1 MSETQSKLVIRNV
14 GLMLS
19 GRMEA
24 PILDA
29 DCLIALDGRITAW
42 GRAADLDTEGAT
54 TEIDA
59 QGATLAP
66 GLIDSHVHPVVGDY
80 TPRQSQLNWIDSTLH
95 GGVTTLISA
104 GEVHMPGRPRDI
116 VGLKAMAI
124 AAQRWYE
131 NFRPSGVKVMA
142 GAPVIEHGLVEED
155 FRELAAAGV
164 KLLGEVG
171 LGTVKD
177 GKTARQ
183 MVDWAR
189 KYGIQ
194 STIHTGG
201 PSIPGSGLI
210 DADMVLETGTDI
222 IGHVNGGHSALPD
235 DQIICLC
242 ESCSMGLEI
251 VHNGNERAALLTLNT
266 ARELGQ
272 MDRILLGTDGPAGS
286 GVQPLGILR
295 MIAMLSSLG
304 NVPAEIAFC
313 FGTGNTARQRNL
325 DTGMIETGYCA
336 DFVLMDQA
344 QHTAGKTILESVQFG
359 NLPGVGMTII
369 DGVVRSQRSRNTP
382 PAWRVPK
389 ILRQPAPAE
398 GGGH

>member
-1 MSETQSKLVIRNV
+1 MSKTVIKNI
-14 GLMLS
+14 GLLLS
-19 GRMEA
+19 GKIEA
-24 PILDA
+24 PIMDA
-29 DCLIALDGRITAW
+29 DCIIAIDGKIAEI
-42 GRAADLDTEGAT
+42 GYGKDMDIDQADTM
-54 TEIDA
+54 IDA
-59 QGATLAP
+59 NGVTCAP
-66 GLIDSHVHPVVGDY
+66 GLIDSHIHPVVGDY
-80 TPRQSQLNWIDSTLH
+80 TPRQQQLGWIDSTLN

-104 GEVHMPGRPRDI
+104 GEVHMPGRPKDI

-131 NFRPSGVKVMA
+131 NFRPSGMKVHA
-142 GAPVIEHGLVEED
+142 GAPVIEHGMVEQD
-155 FRELAAAGV
+155 FKDLADAGV

-177 GKTARQ
+177 GKTAQQ
-183 MVDWAR
+183 MVTWAR

-210 DADMVLETGTDI
+210 DADMVLETGTDVV
-222 IGHVNGGHSALPD
+222 GHINGGHSALPD

-242 ESCSMGLEI
+242 ESCTAALEI

-266 ARELGQ
+266 ARELGKLDQ
-272 MDRILLGTDGPAGS
+272 VILGTDGPAGS

-295 MIAMLSSLG
+295 MVAMLSSLG
-304 NVPAEIAFC
+304 NVAAETAFC
-313 FGTGNTARQRNL
+313 FANGNTGRRREL
-325 DTGMIETGYCA
+325 DTGLIEVGKCA

-344 QHTAGKTILESVQFG
+344 QHAPGKNILESIQLG

-369 DGVVRSQRSRNTP
+369 DGVVTSQRSRNTP
-382 PAWRVPK
+382 PADRIPEV
-389 ILRQPAPAE
+389 IT
-398 GGGH
+398 

>member
-1 MSETQSKLVIRNV
+1 MADAAPQTFDATHKLVIRNI

-19 GRMEA
+19 GKIEK

-29 DCLIALDGRITAW
+29 DCLIAVGGKITGW
-42 GRAADLDTEGAT
+42 GREKDMDIDGADTL
-54 TEIDA
+54 IDA
-59 QGATLAP
+59 NGCTLCP

-80 TPRQSQLNWIDSTLH
+80 TPRQQQLHWIDSTLH

-104 GEVHMPGRPRDI
+104 GEVHMPGRPKDI

-124 AAQRWYE
+124 ASQRWYE
-131 NFRPSGVKVMA
+131 NFRPSGVKVHA
-142 GAPVIEHGLVEED
+142 GAPVIEHGMVEED
-155 FRELAAAGV
+155 FADLAKAGV
-164 KLLGEVG
+164 RLLGEVG

-201 PSIPGSGLI
+201 PSIHGSGLI
-210 DADMVLETGTDI
+210 DADMVLETGTDVV
-222 IGHVNGGHSALPD
+222 GHINGGHSALPD

-242 ESCSMGLEI
+242 EGCKAGLEI

-266 ARELGQ
+266 TRELGKLDQ
-272 MDRILLGTDGPAGS
+272 VILGTDGPAGS

-304 NVPAEIAFC
+304 NVPAEVAFC
-313 FGTGNTARQRNL
+313 FGTGNTTRMRAL
-325 DTGMIETGYCA
+325 DTGMIETGLCA

-344 QHTAGKTILESVQFG
+344 QHAPGKTILESVQLG

-369 DGVVRSQRSRNTP
+369 DGRVTSQRSRNTP
-382 PAWRVPK
+382 PAGRIPQIV
-389 ILRQPAPAE
+389 R
-398 GGGH
+398 G

>member
-1 MSETQSKLVIRNV
+1 MEKTVIKNI
-14 GLMLS
+14 GLLLS
-19 GRMEA
+19 GRIEE

-29 DCLIALDGRITAW
+29 DCIIAIDGKISEI
-42 GRAADLDTEGAT
+42 GRGAEMDIDQADTMV
-54 TEIDA
+54 DA
-59 QGATLAP
+59 NGVTLAP
-66 GLIDSHVHPVVGDY
+66 GLIDSHIHPVVGDY
-80 TPRQSQLNWIDSTLH
+80 TPRQQQLHWIDSTLH

-104 GEVHMPGRPRDI
+104 GEVHMPGRPKDI

-131 NFRPSGVKVMA
+131 NFRPSGMKVHA
-142 GAPVIEHGLVEED
+142 GAPVIEHGMVEED
-155 FRELAAAGV
+155 FKELANAGV

-177 GKTARQ
+177 GKTAQQ
-183 MVDWAR
+183 MVSWAR

-210 DADMVLETGTDI
+210 DADMVLETGTDVV
-222 IGHVNGGHSALPD
+222 GHINGGHSALPD

-242 ESCSMGLEI
+242 ENCTAALEI

-266 ARELGQ
+266 ARELGKLDQ
-272 MDRILLGTDGPAGS
+272 VILGTDGPAGS
-286 GVQPLGILR
+286 GVQPLGIMR
-295 MIAMLSSLG
+295 MVAMLSSLG
-304 NVPAEIAFC
+304 NVKAETAFC
-313 FGTGNTARQRNL
+313 FANGNTGRRREL
-325 DTGMIETGYCA
+325 DTGLIEVGKAA

-344 QHTAGKTILESVQFG
+344 QHAPGKNILESIELG

-369 DGVVRSQRSRNTP
+369 DGKVTSGRSRNTP
-382 PAWRVPK
+382 PANRLPEVV
-389 ILRQPAPAE
+389 
-398 GGGH
+398 G

>member
-1 MSETQSKLVIRNV
+1 MSEKSQKLVIRNI

-19 GRMEA
+19 GKMEH
-24 PILDA
+24 PIYDG
-29 DCLIALDGRITAW
+29 DCLIAIDGKISEY
-42 GRAADLDTEGAT
+42 GYEKDMDTDEAT
-54 TEIDA
+54 TTVNA
-59 QGATLAP
+59 NGTTLAP
-66 GLIDSHVHPVVGDY
+66 GLIDSHIHPVVGDY
-80 TPRQSQLNWIDSTLH
+80 TPRQQQLHWIDSTLH

-124 AAQRWYE
+124 ASQRWYE

-142 GAPVIEHGLVEED
+142 GAPVIEEGMVEQD
-155 FRELAAAGV
+155 FKDMADAGV

-177 GKTARQ
+177 GPTAKI

-189 KYGIQ
+189 KYGMQ

-210 DADMVLETGTDI
+210 DADIVMEAGTDV
-222 IGHVNGGHSALPD
+222 IGHINGGHTALPD

-242 ESCSMGLEI
+242 ENCKAALEI

-266 ARELGQ
+266 ARELKQ
-272 MDRILLGTDGPAGS
+272 LDRVMLGTDGPAGS
-286 GVQPLGILR
+286 GVQPLGIMR
-295 MIAMLSSLG
+295 MVAMLSSLG

-313 FGTGNTARQRNL
+313 FATGNTSRQRKL
-325 DTGMIETGYCA
+325 DTGLIEKGYAA

-344 QHTAGKTILESVQFG
+344 QHSPGKNILESVQQG
-359 NLPGVGMTII
+359 NLPGVGMTVI
-369 DGVVRSQRSRNTP
+369 DGVIRSARSRNTP
-382 PAWRVPK
+382 PANKLPEIV
-389 ILRQPAPAE
+389 E
-398 GGGH
+398 

>member
-1 MSETQSKLVIRNV
+1 MDKLVIKNI
-14 GLMLS
+14 GQILS
-19 GRMEA
+19 GKLEE
-24 PILDA
+24 PIFDG
-29 DCLIALDGRITAW
+29 DCLIAIDGKISAW
-42 GRAADLDTEGAT
+42 GKEKDLDCEGAT
-54 TEIDA
+54 TTVDA
-59 QGATLAP
+59 HGVTLAP

-80 TPRQSQLNWIDSTLH
+80 TPRQQQLHWIDSTLH

-104 GEVHMPGRPRDI
+104 GEVHMPGRPKDV

-124 AAQRWYE
+124 ASQRWYE
-131 NFRPSGVKVMA
+131 NFRPSGVKVHA
-142 GAPVIEHGLVEED
+142 GAPVIEHGMVEED
-155 FRELAAAGV
+155 FKDLADAGV

-177 GKTARQ
+177 GKTAQQ
-183 MVDWAR
+183 MVSWAR

-210 DADMVLETGTDI
+210 DADMVLETGTDVV
-222 IGHVNGGHSALPD
+222 GHINGGHSALPD

-242 ESCSMGLEI
+242 ESCKAALEI

-266 ARELGQ
+266 ARELGKLDQ
-272 MDRILLGTDGPAGS
+272 VILGTDGPAGS

-304 NVPAEIAFC
+304 DMPAELAFC
-313 FGTGNTARQRNL
+313 FGNGNTSRQRKL
-325 DTGMIETGYCA
+325 DTGLIEAGMCA
-336 DFVLMDQA
+336 DFVLLDQA
-344 QHTAGKTILESVQFG
+344 QHAPGKNMLESVQLG

-369 DGVVRSQRSRNTP
+369 DGVVRSERSRNTP
-382 PAWRVPK
+382 PADRLPEVVSD
-389 ILRQPAPAE
+389 
-398 GGGH
+398 

>member
-1 MSETQSKLVIRNV
+1 MADAATQTQDTTHKLVIRNI

-19 GRMEA
+19 GKIEQ
-24 PILDA
+24 PIYDA
-29 DCLIALDGRITAW
+29 DCLIAVGGKITGW
-42 GRAADLDTEGAT
+42 GYEKDMDTEGADT
-54 TEIDA
+54 LIDA
-59 QGATLAP
+59 NGSTLAP

-80 TPRQSQLNWIDSTLH
+80 TPRQQQLHWIDSTLH

-104 GEVHMPGRPRDI
+104 GEVHMPGRPKDI

-124 AAQRWYE
+124 ASQRWYE
-131 NFRPSGVKVMA
+131 NFRPSGVKVHA
-142 GAPVIEHGLVEED
+142 GAPVIEHGMVEED
-155 FRELAAAGV
+155 FADLAKAGV

-210 DADMVLETGTDI
+210 DADMVLETGTDVV
-222 IGHVNGGHSALPD
+222 GHINGGHSALPD

-242 ESCSMGLEI
+242 EGCSQGLEI

-266 ARELGQ
+266 TRELGKLDQ
-272 MDRILLGTDGPAGS
+272 VILGTDGPAGS

-295 MIAMLSSLG
+295 MVAMLSSLG
-304 NVPAEIAFC
+304 NVPAEVAFC
-313 FGTGNTARQRNL
+313 FGTGNTTRQREL
-325 DTGMIETGYCA
+325 DTGMIEAGLCA

-344 QHTAGKTILESVQFG
+344 QHAPGKTILESVQLG

-369 DGVVRSQRSRNTP
+369 DGRVTSQRSRNTP
-382 PAWRVPK
+382 PAGRIPTVV
-389 ILRQPAPAE
+389 R
-398 GGGH
+398 G